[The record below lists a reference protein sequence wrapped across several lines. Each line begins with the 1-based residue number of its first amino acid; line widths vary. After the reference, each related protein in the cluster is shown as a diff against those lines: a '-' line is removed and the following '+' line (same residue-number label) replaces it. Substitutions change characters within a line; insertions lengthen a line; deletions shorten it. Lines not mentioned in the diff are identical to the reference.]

1 MAREVTEQWEVVS
14 CYPDQEA
21 VDDGVL
27 VVVTAEG
34 RVNRVTAA
42 VFAKYTEELGGGVV
56 TDCTKLLGEVIPHMV
71 AQPMDRDWRVGEW
84 EKEKLWLLPNEVDG
98 YTLMFPS
105 DY

>member
-1 MAREVTEQWEVVS
+1 MAREVTEQWEVIS
-14 CYPDQEA
+14 SYSDQEA
-21 VDDGVL
+21 VDDGVV

-42 VFAKYTEELGGGVV
+42 VFDRYTEQLGGGVV
-56 TDCTKLLGEVIPHMV
+56 TDCTKLLGEVIPFMV
-71 AQPMDRDWRVGEW
+71 AQPMYREWRVAEW

-98 YTLMFPS
+98 YTLMFPA